1 MDVCQGRPLERM
13 ASKLAGMSVPLVEP
27 GAAGVVVSRRLRKSA
42 CSRPRFGVLA
52 LSGLRFQVSV
62 MMRS

>member
-1 MDVCQGRPLERM
+1 M